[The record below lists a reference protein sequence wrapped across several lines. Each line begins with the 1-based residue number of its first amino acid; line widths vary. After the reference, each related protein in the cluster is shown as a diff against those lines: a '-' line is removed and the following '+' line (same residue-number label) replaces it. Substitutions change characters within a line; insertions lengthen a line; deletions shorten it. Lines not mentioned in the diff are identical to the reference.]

1 MFELSVAY
9 KYLIPR
15 WRQLSVSIISLV
27 STLVIAL
34 VVWLIVVFFSVKDG
48 LESSWIEKITALTAP
63 VRLVPTEKYYHS
75 YYYLADTISAHSD
88 YTAKTISEK
97 LLALKTDPYDP
108 LNDEEMPL
116 EWQSPDRDQ
125 EGKLKDLVKLAFLA
139 ATSLRDIEGLQAT
152 DFETTAANL
161 RLRLLRNLQDMD
173 KQSQQFLEHASLLG
187 SFDADTA
194 SMAKALIEP
203 SATDFNNLLHMQG
216 ISSDN
221 IKEETPTTVHTF
233 ERNELLNHLQNFFQA
248 IKILSLKTPPQGWRL
263 PQEFLTNTEL
273 QAAAVFKDN
282 KLVRMIVPA
291 VKDRAAFLVN
301 QLKNEGWTATQVLL
315 KIDQEGNVEGNIL
328 GGEEFKQVAPWSMIT
343 LEGNFEFKAELIESS
358 IKSVKSIKNL
368 LFEISG
374 NIQDYP
380 LNGKIALDRLEIA
393 QAKIKDNSSNAF
405 MATTYPKGIHMPQ
418 TTSGEPILLPK
429 SFKESGALI
438 GDQGYLSY
446 FSPTP
451 STIQEQRIPVFIA
464 GFYDPGIIPIGGKYI
479 LADRNLPALIRASYN
494 QENTHF
500 SNGINVRFKNIG
512 DASKVKAELEKAFQK
527 AEIAPYWKIETYH
540 EYEFSKDIIQ
550 QLQSEK
556 NLFSLISLVIIIVA
570 CSNIISMLIILVNDK
585 KLEIGILR
593 SMGATSASIATIFGI
608 CGMVMGTIGSLVG
621 ILAAVLTLRYVNE
634 LVSLM
639 SRLQGHDLFNP
650 IFYGTTLPTELSL
663 EALMFV
669 IMTTVAISL
678 FAGIV
683 PAFKAS
689 MMRPS
694 AILRAE

>member
-48 LESSWIEKITALTAP
+48 LESSWIDKITALTAP
-63 VRLVPTEKYYHS
+63 VRITPTEKYYHS
-75 YYYLADTISAHSD
+75 YYYLTDTISANSD
-88 YTAKTISEK
+88 YTAKTIGEK
-97 LLALKTDPYDP
+97 ALSSKTDPYDA
-108 LNDEEMPL
+108 LSDEEAPSA
-116 EWQSPDRDQ
+116 WQAPDLDHQ
-125 EGKLKDLVKLAFLA
+125 GNLKDLVKIAFEA
-139 ATSLRDIEGLQAT
+139 ATTIPGINGLKAT
-152 DFETTAANL
+152 DFETTVANL
-161 RLRLLRNLQDMD
+161 RLRLLRNVQENDR
-173 KQSQQFLEHASLLG
+173 QSQQFLEHASLIG

-194 SMAKALIEP
+194 SMAKALIAP
-203 SATDFNNLLHMQG
+203 TAADYNNMLHMQA

-221 IKEETPTTVHTF
+221 IKEETPTAIHQLEDKALVS
-233 ERNELLNHLQNFFQA
+233 HLQNFFQTIDVTA
-248 IKILSLKTPPQGWRL
+248 LKTPAQGWRL
-263 PQEFLTNTEL
+263 PQKLLLNSEF
-273 QAAAVFKDN
+273 QALAVLKDS
-282 KLVRMIVPA
+282 KIIRVIVPA
-291 VKDRAAFLVN
+291 TVDKIASLTKEL
-301 QLKNEGWTATQVLL
+301 QNEGWITHQMTL
-315 KIDQEGNVEGNIL
+315 KIDGEGNAESKL
-328 GGEEFKQVAPWSMIT
+328 PGEEFKQIAPWVGISLAANT
-343 LEGNFEFKAELIESS
+343 ELSAQINEN
-358 IKSVKSIKNL
+358 SIKNAKTTKSL
-368 LFEISG
+368 HFIISK
-374 NIQDYP
+374 NIQGYP
-380 LNGKIALDRLEIA
+380 LKGNVALGSLEIA
-393 QAKIKDNSSNAF
+393 EAKVKNNPLNALI
-405 MATTYPKGIHMPQ
+405 ATTNSNGIQMPIVS
-418 TTSGEPILLPK
+418 SGDPILLPK
-429 SFKESGALI
+429 GFKDSGALI

-446 FSPTP
+446 YSPTP
-451 STIQEQRIPVFIA
+451 STVQEQRIPIFVA

-479 LADRNLPALIRASYN
+479 LAGRNLTALIRASYS
-494 QENTHF
+494 QEDTHF
-500 SNGINVRFKNIG
+500 SNGINVRFDHIA
-512 DASKVKAELEKAFQK
+512 DAPKVKYELQKAFEKAG
-527 AEIAPYWKIETYH
+527 IAPYWQVETYQ

-608 CGMVMGTIGSLVG
+608 CGMVMGAIGSLIG

-634 LVSLM
+634 LVALM
-639 SRLQGHDLFNP
+639 SHLQGHDLFNP
-650 IFYGTTLPTELSL
+650 IFYGKTLPTELSL

-669 IMTTVAISL
+669 IMTTVVISL
-678 FAGIV
+678 LAGIV